1 MEKTEKELEKV
12 AKMEKAIVEDED
24 DEDEEQIEPVP
35 IVQEGVAKVAV
46 T

>member
-1 MEKTEKELEKV
+1 
-12 AKMEKAIVEDED
+12 MEKAIVEDED

-35 IVQEGVAKVAV
+35 IVQEGVAKVTA